1 MRITAPRLRRLPT
14 SRTWSW
20 FPIQTRSGLAAVVPV
35 EPEVLAVPE
44 DVVAQVALE
53 EPAALVE
60 VVAAPVEPEARGA
73 RALAAKAVLAEL
85 EPEAKP
91 AEAQL
96 AVQQVV
102 NLVVHPEAAHLGE

>member
-1 MRITAPRLRRLPT
+1 
-14 SRTWSW
+14 
-20 FPIQTRSGLAAVVPV
+20 VVPV
-35 EPEVLAVPE
+35 EPEVLAAPE
-44 DVVAQVALE
+44 DVVAQV
-53 EPAALVE
+53 ALVE

-102 NLVVHPEAAHLGE
+102 NLVVHPEAAHLAE